1 MNMVNSRGLW
11 FYASLAGTVAG
22 LTLGGCTQQKAD
34 STPAPAPAAKPA
46 PAPAPAAQAPAA
58 KPAPAMGA
66 GNTQYW
72 PTGNRASS
80 AIAVEKIAPA
90 EVSAGQSFDYTLRI
104 TNLTASV
111 LENVVVTDTTDANFK
126 PTGAVPAPQSSG
138 NTHTFGLGKL
148 NAGETKDIKITG
160 SATGVG
166 SGILTNCASVAYTL
180 PLCVTTK
187 VVQPALAIT
196 KAITP
201 ESILNCGTIIT
212 TIEVVNNGSG
222 VAKNVK
228 ITDALPAG
236 LTTADGKSNVEIIVG
251 DLAAGQKKPFQV
263 ALKAAKTGRYDNV
276 ASATADGGLKA
287 ESAKVTTVVKQP
299 VLTIACRP
307 GSDKV
312 VLGRDS
318 TFTFTIKNTGDAV
331 CDAAKIVA
339 ALPAGTTFKSA
350 DNGGAA
356 AGQNVTWNLGAL
368 PAGAEK
374 NVTVTVS
381 ATAIGNVPVSATVS
395 CGDGKCAAPATTSCQ
410 VAYVGI
416 PAMLLDGFDGPDPVQ
431 VGGNTT
437 YTLTVTNQG
446 FTDLTN
452 VSLECTLDAA
462 NLMQYVSSSGGTLAG
477 TKVTFPAIPVLKV
490 GGKQT
495 FTIVVKAA
503 GEGQVQVKAE
513 AKSNEITRTLIKT
526 ETTNFYK

>member
-34 STPAPAPAAKPA
+34 SAPAPAPKAAAAPAPAAAAPAAKPA
-46 PAPAPAAQAPAA
+46 AAPAAASTS
-58 KPAPAMGA
+58 
-66 GNTQYW
+66 TQFW
-72 PTGNRASS
+72 PTGRRESS

-90 EVSAGQSFDYTLRI
+90 EVSAGQSFDYTLRV

-111 LENVVVTDTTDANFK
+111 LENVVLTDTTDANFK
-126 PTGAVPAPQSSG
+126 PSAAVPAPQSSG
-138 NTHTFGLGKL
+138 NTHTFGLGKM
-148 NAGETKDIKITG
+148 NPGEVKDIKITG
-160 SATGVG
+160 AATGVG
-166 SGILTNCASVAYTL
+166 SGILTNCASVAYSL
-180 PLCVTTK
+180 PLCVATK

-201 ESILNCGTIIT
+201 ESILNCDPIT
-212 TIEVVNNGSG
+212 TTIKVVNNGSG
-222 VAKNVK
+222 MAKNVK

-251 DLAAGQKKPFQV
+251 DLAAGQEKSFPI
-263 ALKAAKTGRYDNV
+263 ALKAGKTGRFDNV
-276 ASATADGGLKA
+276 ANATADGGLKA
-287 ESAKVTTVVKQP
+287 ESNKVTTVVKQP

-312 VLGRDS
+312 VLGRDT
-318 TFTFTIKNTGDAV
+318 TFTFTIKNTGDAA
-331 CDAAKIVA
+331 CDGTTVTA

-350 DNGGAA
+350 DNGGTA
-356 AGQNVTWNLGAL
+356 AGQNVSWNLGAL
-368 PAGAEK
+368 PAGQEK

-381 ATAIGNVPVSATVS
+381 ATAIGNVPVSATVA
-395 CGDGKCAAPATTSCQ
+395 CKCAAPATTTCQ

-446 FTDLTN
+446 FADLTN

-462 NLMQYVSSSGGTLAG
+462 NLMQYVSSSGGTLGG

-495 FTIVVKAA
+495 FTIVVKAM